1 MKQQIAERRVQPLSM
16 SDLDNGLRQAYQE
29 ARGHNRDFICATHW
43 QFGKAV
49 AFKARV
55 IENDGEVAV
64 IAFPEQRQYCQEHK
78 QPEPGV
84 QFIEFKRASMRWPG
98 YGFESYS
105 REEFLARYPLGKYA
119 AYRELIKPQLL
130 AAITKVLA
138 VLVGLSPGVR
148 QAVKRLCGLVPWG
161 EAHS

>member
-1 MKQQIAERRVQPLSM
+1 MKQQIAERRVQPLST

-29 ARGHNRDFICATHW
+29 ARGHNRDFLCATHW

-49 AFKARV
+49 AFKAQV

-105 REEFLARYPLGKYA
+105 REEFLVRYPLGKYA
-119 AYRELIKPQLL
+119 AYRKLIIPQLL
-130 AAITKVLA
+130 AAKTKVLA
-138 VLVGLSPGVR
+138 VLVGLSAG
-148 QAVKRLCGLVPWG
+148 
-161 EAHS
+161 